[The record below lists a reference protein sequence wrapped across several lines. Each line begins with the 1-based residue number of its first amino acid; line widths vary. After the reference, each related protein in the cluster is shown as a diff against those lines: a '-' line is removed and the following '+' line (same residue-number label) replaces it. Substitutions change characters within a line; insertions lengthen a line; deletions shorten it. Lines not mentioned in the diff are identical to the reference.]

1 MKKYSSKNKK
11 SRVRITNAMTMIN
24 PDTAGIDIGSEFHF
38 VSVGDDRAE
47 KNVRKYGAYTRDLKG
62 LVVWLKSSRITSV
75 AMESTGVYWIPLYQ
89 MLEEA
94 GFEVVL
100 VNARHIKSVAG
111 RPKTDVNDCQW
122 IRRLHSYGLLQAS
135 FRPVNEICEI
145 RSLKRHR
152 DELTM
157 GMSRHVQHM
166 QKTLQQSNIRLD
178 KAVSDI
184 TGKTGMAIIEAILKG
199 EKNPSELAKLRD
211 RRVKAPESE
220 VAMALEGDYRAE
232 HLFVLKQA
240 YNSYQFT
247 AEQIIDID
255 KEIQKR
261 LEDLNRKV
269 DPNLKPL
276 PPSTAGSKRSNSN
289 QPAFEIRPYLYKAFG
304 VDLTQVEGFQ
314 SNIVLT
320 LLSEVG
326 PDLSSWTVDKK
337 FTSWLGLCV
346 NKEVSSNRVLKNRT
360 RRVSNRA
367 SIAFRMAAVSLK
379 NSNCYLGVFYRRIRA
394 RAGAP
399 KAITATARK
408 LAVIFYNMVKYQQ
421 EYKATDV
428 AAYDMNYKNRALKN
442 LKAKAKFFGYELV
455 EKTVSG

>member
-1 MKKYSSKNKK
+1 MKGYKSKGKK
-11 SRVRITNAMTMIN
+11 SSVRITDEMTMIN

-47 KNVRKYGAYTRDLKG
+47 ENVRRYGAYTSDLEV
-62 LVVWLKSSRITSV
+62 LISWLKECKITSV

-89 MLEEA
+89 MLEKA
-94 GFEVVL
+94 GFDVVL

-111 RPKTDVNDCQW
+111 RPKTDINDCQW

-135 FRPVNEICEI
+135 FRPCNEICEI
-145 RSLKRHR
+145 RSLTRHR
-152 DELTM
+152 EELIM
-157 GMSRHVQHM
+157 GMSRNVHHM

-184 TGKTGMAIIEAILKG
+184 TGKTGMAIIEAILTG
-199 EKNPSELAKLRD
+199 EKNPFELAKLRD
-211 RRVKAPESE
+211 RRIKASESE
-220 VAMALEGDYRAE
+220 VAKALEGDYRAE

-240 YNSYQFT
+240 YSSYRFT
-247 AEQIIDID
+247 AEQIADID
-255 KEIQKR
+255 EEIQKR
-261 LEDLNRKV
+261 LDDLEKKV

-289 QPAFEIRPYLYKAFG
+289 QPAFDIRPYLYGAFG
-304 VDLTQVEGFQ
+304 VDLTQVNGFQ
-314 SNIVLT
+314 SSTVLT

-326 PDLSSWTVDKK
+326 SDLNSWTTDKK

-346 NKEVSSNRVLKNRT
+346 NKEVSSNKILKNRT
-360 RRVSNRA
+360 RKVSNRA
-367 SIAFRMAAVSLK
+367 SIALRMAAVSLK

-408 LAVIFYNMVKYQQ
+408 LAVIFYNMVKYQK
-421 EYKATDV
+421 EYKAIDI
-428 AAYDMNYKNRALKN
+428 AAYDLNYKNRILKN
-442 LKAKAKFFGYELV
+442 LKTKAKFFGYKLV
-455 EKTVSG
+455 ERTVN